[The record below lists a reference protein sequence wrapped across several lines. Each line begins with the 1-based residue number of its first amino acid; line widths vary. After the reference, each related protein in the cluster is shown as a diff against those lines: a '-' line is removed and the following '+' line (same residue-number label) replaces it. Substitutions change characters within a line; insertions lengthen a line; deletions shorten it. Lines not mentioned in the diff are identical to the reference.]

1 MDTMGNDDRRGK
13 DALEA
18 QRRPLRRMRPV
29 AEKRR
34 IVEETL
40 KPGASVAL
48 IARRHEVNAN
58 LVFGWRRLY
67 QQGLLEEPGA
77 LAVPMLP
84 VRLSMHKPIASQR
97 RRRGKSG
104 QDTRAVAAAA
114 GCIEIEFTSGE
125 RVRVH
130 GRVEREAL
138 WQVIEALL
146 RR

>member
-1 MDTMGNDDRRGK
+1 MGNDDRRGK

-18 QRRPLRRMRPV
+18 LRRPLRRMRPV
-29 AEKRR
+29 VEKRR

-67 QQGLLEEPGA
+67 QQGLLEEPRA
-77 LAVPMLP
+77 LRVPMLP
-84 VRLSMHKPIASQR
+84 VTLSVPKPIASKR
-97 RRRGKSG
+97 GRRGKSG
-104 QDTRAVAAAA
+104 QVTHAVAAVA

-130 GRVEREAL
+130 GHVEREAL

-146 RR
+146 RQ

>member
-1 MDTMGNDDRRGK
+1 MAHEDRGGK
-13 DALEA
+13 DTLEA
-18 QRRPLRRMRPV
+18 LRRPLRRMRTV

-67 QQGLLEEPGA
+67 QQGLLEEPSA
-77 LAVPMLP
+77 PPVAMLP
-84 VRLSMHKPIASQR
+84 VKLSVPKPSMSKR
-97 RRRGKSG
+97 RRRGQSAELARRAGPSSG
-104 QDTRAVAAAA
+104 S
-114 GCIEIEFTSGE
+114 IEIEFCGGE

-130 GRVEREAL
+130 GPVEREAL